1 MARYRTAI
9 IACGTI
15 ARVHARAWLGVPDQP
30 VALSALADT
39 HPDARRDF
47 GDFFG
52 IPEDKRYADF
62 REMLDAERPDFVD
75 VCSWHQQHAEMV
87 IAAAARRP
95 KAILCQKPM
104 AVDLGEA
111 DAMLTA
117 CERNGVKLVVA
128 YQRPHHAT
136 WLKARDLIRSGA
148 LGTIRQIQMDDG
160 GNLLNTNSHNIRLAL
175 FLLDEPSVD
184 WVMGAVERTTD
195 GVECGLPAEDAC
207 LGLVGLSN
215 GATILIQGNLIHG
228 LGQGC
233 RVIGTDGM
241 MELDTTNA
249 PDDQIPSDAPMYM
262 PEGPSARYNT
272 EIGTVRYIGR
282 GTNGWM
288 SVEAAWHDPWAHEC
302 QEAIDWV
309 EGRVASP
316 ISRAERGRAV
326 QEIMMALY
334 ESARKK
340 QRVYLPLKTR
350 VNPLRLMVE
359 RGDLPVEWPG
369 VYERRARIVR
379 GEAMSWHDQ
388 ASGRPQ

>member
-15 ARVHARAWLGVPDQP
+15 ARVHARGWQGVKDQP
-30 VALSALADT
+30 VAIGAIADT
-39 HPDARRDF
+39 HPDARREF
-47 GDFFG
+47 GEFFG
-52 IPEDKRYADF
+52 VPEDKRYADF

-111 DAMLTA
+111 DSMLTA
-117 CERNGVKLVVA
+117 CERNGVKLVIA

-136 WLKARDLIRSGA
+136 WLAARDLIRQGA
-148 LGTIRQIQMDDG
+148 IGRVLQIQMDDG

-175 FLLDEPSVD
+175 FLMDEPSVE
-184 WVMGAVERTTD
+184 WVLGAVERTTD
-195 GVECGLPAEDAC
+195 GVERGLPAEDAC
-207 LGLVGLSN
+207 MGLVGVSG
-215 GATILIQGNLIHG
+215 GATILIQGNLVRG

-233 RVIGTDGM
+233 RVIGTDGV
-241 MELDTTNA
+241 MEFDTTRP

-272 EIGTVRYIGR
+272 EIGVVRYY
-282 GTNGWM
+282 GTRTSGWVQ
-288 SVEAAWHDPWAHEC
+288 VEASWHDAWAHQC

-309 EGRVASP
+309 EGRVTEP
-316 ISRAERGRAV
+316 ISRGERGRAV

-359 RGDLPVEWPG
+359 RGELPVEWPG

-379 GEAMSWHDQ
+379 GEGMSWN
-388 ASGRPQ
+388 

>member
-1 MARYRTAI
+1 M

-15 ARVHARAWLGVPDQP
+15 ARVHARGWQGVPDQP
-30 VALSALADT
+30 VAIGAIADT
-39 HPDARRDF
+39 NADARREF

-52 IPEDKRYADF
+52 VPEGKRYADF
-62 REMLDAERPDFVD
+62 REMLDTEQPDFVD

-111 DAMLTA
+111 DSMLTA
-117 CERNGVKLVVA
+117 CERNGVKLVIA

-136 WLKARDLIRSGA
+136 WLAARDLIRKGA
-148 LGTIRQIQMDDG
+148 LGTVRQIQMDDG

-175 FLLDEPSVD
+175 FLMDEPPVE
-184 WVMGAVERTTD
+184 WVFGAVERTTD
-195 GVECGLPAEDAC
+195 GVERGLPAEDAC
-207 LGLVGLSN
+207 MGVVGCAN
-215 GATILIQGNLIHG
+215 GATILIQGNLIRG

-233 RVIGTDGM
+233 RVIGSDGV
-241 MELDTTNA
+241 MELDTTRP
-249 PDDQIPSDAPMYM
+249 PDDQIPTDAPMYM

-272 EIGTVRYIGR
+272 EIGVVRYFSASTG
-282 GTNGWM
+282 GWQK
-288 SVEAAWHDPWAHEC
+288 VEALWHDAWAHEC

-309 EGRVASP
+309 EGRVTEP
-316 ISRAERGRAV
+316 ISRGERGRAV

-359 RGDLPVEWPG
+359 RGELPVEWPG

-379 GEAMSWHDQ
+379 GEGMSWN
-388 ASGRPQ
+388 

>member
-15 ARVHARAWLGVPDQP
+15 ARVHARAWLGVAGQP
-30 VALSALADT
+30 VALGALADT
-39 HPDARRDF
+39 HPDARREF
-47 GDFFG
+47 GDFFE
-52 IPEDKRYADF
+52 IPEAKRYTDF

-117 CERNGVKLVVA
+117 CERNGVKLVIA

-136 WLKARDLIRSGA
+136 WLAARDLIRNGA
-148 LGTIRQIQMDDG
+148 IGVVRQIQMDDG

-175 FLLDEPSVD
+175 FLMDEPAVE
-184 WVMGAVERTTD
+184 WVLGAVERTTD
-195 GVECGLPAEDAC
+195 GVERGLPAEDAC
-207 LGLVGLSN
+207 MGLVGCAN
-215 GATILIQGNLIHG
+215 GASILIQGNLVHG

-233 RVIGTDGM
+233 RVIGTEGV
-241 MELDTTNA
+241 MELDTTHP
-249 PDDQIPSDAPMYM
+249 PDDQVPSDAPMYM

-272 EIGTVRYIGR
+272 EIGTVRYFSAS
-282 GTNGWM
+282 TSGWV
-288 SVEAAWHDPWAHEC
+288 SVEAPWHDAWAHQS
-302 QEAIDWV
+302 QEAIEWV
-309 EGRVASP
+309 EGRVGSP
-316 ISRAERGRAV
+316 ISSAERGRAV

-359 RGDLPVEWPG
+359 DGSLPVEWPG
-369 VYERRARIVR
+369 TYERRARIVR
-379 GEAMSWHDQ
+379 GESMSWH
-388 ASGRPQ
+388 SS